1 MSKVENAVIWFTDDF
16 SSRIGVRLWDEIGGH
31 LEIVYEEF
39 DSIQGAWKEV
49 SSVNA
54 IDTETFT
61 KLTEAGKFLLEM
73 QTKDSK

>member
-16 SSRIGVRLWDEIGGH
+16 SNRIGVRLLDEIGGH

-39 DSIQGAWKEV
+39 DSVQGAWKEV